1 MNKERRKQIE
11 EVISKFDKIRDQLQ
25 QILDDEQTYFDCI
38 PENLQNSER
47 AYNSESAINNMEDV
61 IEKTDDILEL
71 LNEIV

>member
-38 PENLQNSER
+38 PENLQSSER
-47 AYNSESAINNMEDV
+47 AYNSENAINNMEDV